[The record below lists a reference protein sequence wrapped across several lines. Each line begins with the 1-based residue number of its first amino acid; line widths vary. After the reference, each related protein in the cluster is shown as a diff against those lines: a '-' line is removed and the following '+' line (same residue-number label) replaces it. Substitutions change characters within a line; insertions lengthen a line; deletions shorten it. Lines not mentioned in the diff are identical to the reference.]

1 MLTCVCK
8 KGEKMSF
15 LLETSVD
22 QVIDP
27 KAILDTLVSWCLNTG
42 MRVLIALVL
51 LCVSFRIITVIAR
64 KIERKGNTDKFDKT
78 VMRTI
83 AYIVNIGAKV
93 VVAVCLVGYVGIDT
107 SGITALIAS
116 LGVGIGLAVNGA
128 LANLAG
134 GVLIIVTRPFKI
146 DDYIEAQGVSGTV
159 EDIHMVCT
167 KLRTPDNKVI
177 YVPNGSLANGNIIN
191 YSEKPQRRVDFDFFI
206 SYEND
211 FNAAK
216 SIIMDICSSHELV
229 LDDPA
234 PFVRVAEH
242 AESGIKIT
250 ARVWTNNEDYWTVN
264 FDILES
270 VKQAFDENGI
280 EIPYN
285 QLDVR
290 LKNVNQA

>member
-1 MLTCVCK
+1 
-8 KGEKMSF
+8 MSF

-64 KIERKGNTDKFDKT
+64 KIEKKGNTDKFDKT

-250 ARVWTNNEDYWTVN
+250 ARVWTKNEDYWTVN